1 MPKTKNRIREL
12 REKEKLTLSGL
23 SERLK
28 EKGFSIS
35 SDAISK
41 YERGDRE
48 PKLATWQKL
57 ADFFNVDIGYLQGV
71 TKIKNYDVA
80 GDNLSNLYSVKN
92 KNDDLILKT
101 LDNWGVATGSIAT
114 YREFEPGYYEDSD
127 QKPDDLHKVRIGSL
141 LEFLYLNISMASEE
155 SPESLDKLLVDVYRS
170 LEKYE
175 K

>member
-1 MPKTKNRIREL
+1 MQN
-12 REKEKLTLSGL
+12 
-23 SERLK
+23 RLK
-28 EKGFSIS
+28 ELRKEKKLSLVAIEKQTGIKRSTFS
-35 SDAISK
+35 D
-41 YERGDRE
+41 YENGKTE

-57 ADFFNVDIGYLQGV
+57 ADFFDVDVGYLQGI
-71 TKIKNYDVA
+71 TTIKNYDVA

-92 KNDDLILKT
+92 KNDDLILET

-114 YREFEPGYYEDSD
+114 YKEFEPGYYEESD

-155 SPESLDKLLVDVYRS
+155 SPESLDRLLVDVYRS